1 MLFVLHASHV
11 SGGLFLSV
19 SSYFG
24 GGVRIL
30 QSTPL
35 TACVSGVL
43 CVYLH
48 ALFNITLILYICS
61 LNNIYCVR

>member
-19 SSYFG
+19 PSYIL

-48 ALFNITLILYICS
+48 ALFNITLILYIWGD
-61 LNNIYCVR
+61 